1 MDTSRKQIK
10 ILIADDEKAS
20 REVLVN
26 LLQTDGRIIRTA
38 ADGLQAQAILEAD
51 PCDLILSDLN
61 MPHMGGMELLRFIRE
76 QLPAALVVIITGYA
90 TLEST
95 LSAIEAG
102 AYDYITKPFK
112 LAEMEILVR
121 NACDKI
127 LLTRERQ
134 SLSRS
139 IGRKQEEIEGLEQ
152 RVTLLQNR
160 LQQVEEREGTLFLGN
175 LNLHRLPIA
184 KESLAARY
192 GQEESSAKKRARL
205 VSLLREMR
213 QRGEMSEAELNRFL
227 LRFDNSPSASEE

>member
-1 MDTSRKQIK
+1 METNCGQIK
-10 ILIADDEKAS
+10 ILIVDDEKAS

-26 LLQTDGRIIRTA
+26 LLRTDARILRTA
-38 ADGLQAQAILEAD
+38 SDGLQAQTMLKAD

-61 MPHMGGMELLRFIRE
+61 MPHMGGLELLRFVRKR
-76 QLPAALVVIITGYA
+76 LPAALVVIITGYA

-95 LSAIEAG
+95 LQAIEAG

-134 SLSRS
+134 SLSRA
-139 IGRKQEEIEGLEQ
+139 IDRKQEEIEALQE
-152 RVTLLQNR
+152 RVARLQNR

-175 LNLHRLPIA
+175 LNLRLPIA
-184 KESLAARY
+184 KEALPARY
-192 GQEESSAKKRARL
+192 TQEESPGKKRELLR
-205 VSLLREMR
+205 SLLREMR
-213 QRGEMSEAELNRFL
+213 RRGELSEAELDRFL
-227 LRFDNSPSASEE
+227 RRFDDNPPTTTG